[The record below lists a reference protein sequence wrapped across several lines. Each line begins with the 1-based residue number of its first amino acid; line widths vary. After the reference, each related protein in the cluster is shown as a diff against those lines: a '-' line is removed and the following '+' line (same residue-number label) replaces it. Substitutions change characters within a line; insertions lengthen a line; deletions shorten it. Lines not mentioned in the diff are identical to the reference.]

1 VITAIL
7 ILSIA
12 NVALQLI
19 AVFQRHA
26 QLQAHRENG
35 NGTKGEAEWY

>member
-12 NVALQLI
+12 NVVLQLV
-19 AVFQRHA
+19 AVWQRHA
-26 QLQAHRENG
+26 QLKAHRENG
-35 NGTKGEAEWY
+35 EREAAA